1 MLKKILNISKY
12 FIFNCFSFPGL
23 KRFLKSLIMFLRQ
36 TLDFPS
42 LYVMKKKIKKKYE
55 SLLYI
60 TKNHLKLLFL
70 R

>member
-42 LYVMKKKIKKKYE
+42 LYVMKKKNKKKNMKVYYT
-55 SLLYI
+55 SQKI
-60 TKNHLKLLFL
+60 I
-70 R
+70 